1 MGYRGRILVVDD
13 DPDLLEVLVARL
25 RGIGTQVSTAASGPE
40 ALQLVREEAPGV
52 VLLDLVLPGMDGLA
66 VLEAIRREDPE
77 TAVIMLTA
85 HGTVARA
92 VEAMKKGAY
101 DFLTKPFDP
110 RHLEIVVGKA
120 LERQSL
126 REENRLLASE
136 LSDRYGTLIA
146 ESPRMAAVLEVT
158 RRVAPTPS
166 TVLLL
171 GESGTG
177 KEVLARAIHRWSLRA
192 CRPFVVVNCVALS
205 EELLESE
212 LFGHEKGAFT
222 GAHQQKRGRLELAHG
237 GTVFLDEIGDIRPA
251 LQAKLLRVLQ
261 DQTFERVGGTRPL
274 RVDLRFIAATNRD
287 LARAVTEGQF
297 RQDLFYR
304 LNVITITLPPLRER
318 AEDIRPLAGHF
329 LARYRAE
336 IKKDMEGITPAAFG
350 CLLGYAWPGNVRELE
365 NAIER
370 AVVLAAGPLI
380 APDDLP
386 EAVCHP
392 APGAAREEPKSFHAA
407 VEEFKR
413 HLIEATLRKTNGN
426 RTRAAARLGLQR
438 TYLARLIRDLGLQ
451 HAPPPIGSARQVS

>member
-1 MGYRGRILVVDD
+1 
-13 DPDLLEVLVARL
+13 
-25 RGIGTQVSTAASGPE
+25 
-40 ALQLVREEAPGV
+40 
-52 VLLDLVLPGMDGLA
+52 
-66 VLEAIRREDPE
+66 
-77 TAVIMLTA
+77 
-85 HGTVARA
+85 
-92 VEAMKKGAY
+92 
-101 DFLTKPFDP
+101 
-110 RHLEIVVGKA
+110 VGKA

-177 KEVLARAIHRWSLRA
+177 KEVLARATHRWSLRA
-192 CRPFVVVNCVALS
+192 CRPFAVVNCVALS

-237 GTVFLDEIGDIRPA
+237 GTVFLDEIGDIKPA

-304 LNVITITLPPLRER
+304 LNVVTITLPPLRER
-318 AEDIRPLAGHF
+318 VEDIRPLAEHF

-336 IKKDMEGITPAAFG
+336 IKKDVEGLTPEAFG
-350 CLLGYAWPGNVRELE
+350 CLLRYAWPGNVRELE

-392 APGAAREEPKSFHAA
+392 APGTAREEPKSFHAA

-451 HAPPPIGSARQVS
+451 HAPPPVGSARQVS